1 MAIKVINS
9 MNEFKKVRTAINN
22 AVKASNTLMSTD
34 SKLLDNIHDDL
45 EKAQR
50 GINRFINIL
59 ERRGDHY

>member
-1 MAIKVINS
+1 MAIRVINS

>member
-1 MAIKVINS
+1 MPIKVINS

>member
-1 MAIKVINS
+1 MPIKVINS

-34 SKLLDNIHDDL
+34 SKLLDNIHEDL